1 MNKEENH
8 KKSTRRRF
16 PNHQHQYH
24 KAFSSLFHTPKLRY
38 QADSDH
44 DERPVAT
51 VSANVASSRGSLRE
65 KSINPPDSL
74 SPSPL
79 VRPTPLQAKQ
89 LLLVPS
95 SSSHV
100 PPRPRSNNS
109 LNQSSV
115 SMTFTD
121 DDDPPSLRSAYSNE
135 NGGNSE
141 IHADPPSLNRSDRLQ
156 IYHFGSPTHLYSGAN
171 QYHDHDTEDYAS
183 SRFSYDAQSQL
194 QSSSSRYNQD
204 QQQQQQRQKHRSR
217 TPLSYLRRSYF
228 SSSFASSG
236 RRKSVASQSGGVDYT
251 RSTPVNTTTP
261 SSSSSSVRRRTIGHR
276 ASHILF
282 LGRRLPDFETL
293 VYCSECEKWIQSR
306 LRYRNGSMVWLAAFV
321 L

>member
-24 KAFSSLFHTPKLRY
+24 KALASLFHTHKQPD
-38 QADSDH
+38 QTNSHH
-44 DERPVAT
+44 DGRPMAGVA
-51 VSANVASSRGSLRE
+51 ANVASSRGSIRE
-65 KSINPPDSL
+65 KSIIPPDSL
-74 SPSPL
+74 SSSSL
-79 VRPTPLQAKQ
+79 VRPTPPQATQ

-100 PPRPRSNNS
+100 PPPPPPRSRSNNS
-109 LNQSSV
+109 LTQSSI

-121 DDDPPSLRSAYSNE
+121 NDQPSSLRSAYSNE
-135 NGGNSE
+135 GDGGDNSG
-141 IHADPPSLNRSDRLQ
+141 IHADPPPSSLNRSDRLQ
-156 IYHFGSPTHLYSGAN
+156 LYHFGTPTYSGAN
-171 QYHDHDTEDYAS
+171 QYHDHDDYAS

-194 QSSSSRYNQD
+194 ASSSSRHNQD
-204 QQQQQQRQKHRSR
+204 RRRPQKQRSR
-217 TPLSYLRRSYF
+217 TPLSYLKRSYF
-228 SSSFASSG
+228 SSSFASLG
-236 RRKSVASQSGGVDYT
+236 KRKSVASQSGCVDH
-251 RSTPVNTTTP
+251 TTSS
-261 SSSSSSVRRRTIGHR
+261 SSSSSSVRRRRTVGHR

>member
-16 PNHQHQYH
+16 PNHPHQYH
-24 KAFSSLFHTPKLRY
+24 KALASLFHTHKQP
-38 QADSDH
+38 DPTESGH
-44 DERPVAT
+44 DGPPMA
-51 VSANVASSRGSLRE
+51 ANVASSRGSMRE
-65 KSINPPDSL
+65 KSITPPDSL
-74 SPSPL
+74 SSSSL
-79 VRPTPLQAKQ
+79 VRPAPLQATQ

-100 PPRPRSNNS
+100 PPPPPPRSRSNTS
-109 LNQSSV
+109 LTQSSL
-115 SMTFTD
+115 SMAFTD
-121 DDDPPSLRSAYSNE
+121 NDRSSSLRSAYSNE
-135 NGGNSE
+135 DDGG
-141 IHADPPSLNRSDRLQ
+141 IHADPPPSSLNRSDRLQ
-156 IYHFGSPTHLYSGAN
+156 IYHFGTPTGAN
-171 QYHDHDTEDYAS
+171 QYHDHDDYAS

-194 QSSSSRYNQD
+194 HSSSSRYNNQD
-204 QQQQQQRQKHRSR
+204 QRRQQKQRSR
-217 TPLSYLRRSYF
+217 TPLSYLKRSYF

-236 RRKSVASQSGGVDYT
+236 KRKSVASQPVDHT
-251 RSTPVNTTTP
+251 ATTP
-261 SSSSSSVRRRTIGHR
+261 SSSSSSSVRRTVGHR